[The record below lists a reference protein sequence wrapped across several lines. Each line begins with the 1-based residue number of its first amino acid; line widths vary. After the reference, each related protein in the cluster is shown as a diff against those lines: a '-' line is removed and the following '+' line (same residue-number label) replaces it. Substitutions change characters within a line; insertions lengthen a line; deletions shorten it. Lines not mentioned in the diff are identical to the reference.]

1 MSLFYF
7 LIHLAINIL
16 IVGLFLYSKLLP
28 YQDRLTGQYRQ
39 TFNFF
44 SSIFKPVLSLF
55 SGIKPFQVGTGL
67 AVDMTQILLLIIL
80 LVLNYFY

>member
-1 MSLFYF
+1 MFF
-7 LIHLAINIL
+7 IIHLIINIL

-28 YQDRLTGQYRQ
+28 YEDRLTGQYKQ
-39 TFNFF
+39 TFSFF
-44 SSIFKPVLSLF
+44 KSIFKPVLSIF

-67 AVDMTQILLLIIL
+67 SVHMTEILLLIIL

>member
-1 MSLFYF
+1 MYF
-7 LIHLAINIL
+7 ILHLIINIL

-28 YQDRLTGQYRQ
+28 YQDRLTGQYKQ
-39 TFNFF
+39 VFGFFN
-44 SSIFKPVLSLF
+44 SIFKPVLSIF

>member
-1 MSLFYF
+1 MFF
-7 LIHLAINIL
+7 IIHLIINIL

-28 YQDRLTGQYRQ
+28 YEDRLTGQYKQ

-44 SSIFKPVLSLF
+44 KSIFKPVLGLF